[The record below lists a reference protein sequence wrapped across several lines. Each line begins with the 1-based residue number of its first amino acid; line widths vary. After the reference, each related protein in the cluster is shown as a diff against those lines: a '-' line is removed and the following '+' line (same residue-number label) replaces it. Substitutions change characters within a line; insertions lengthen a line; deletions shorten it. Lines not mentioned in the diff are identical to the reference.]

1 MIARLSSTETIVA
14 KIRDDIVTARLEPG
28 APLRQDELA
37 ARFGV
42 SHIPVREALRALEG
56 EGLVEI
62 RPRRGAI
69 VAPLSADEFEE
80 ICDMRIAL
88 ETAALRLA
96 IPQMTTNELS
106 TAEAILDRIDRTPSR
121 WGSLNGEFHL
131 ALYAAARRPRM
142 LESIRA
148 LHRNAERYL
157 HLELRF
163 TGSHTRSQREHRKL
177 LRAATK
183 GETEEACALLRT
195 HIANDARLL
204 LREMR
209 AR

>member
-1 MIARLSSTETIVA
+1 MIARLSSTETIVS
-14 KIRDDIVTARLEPG
+14 KIRDEIVTGRLEPG

-37 ARFGV
+37 TRFGV

-80 ICDMRIAL
+80 ICEMRVAL

-96 IPQMTTNELS
+96 IPLLKKS
-106 TAEAILDRIDRTPSR
+106 DLALAAALLDRIDRDPKR
-121 WGSLNGEFHL
+121 WGSLNSDFHC
-131 ALYAAARRPRM
+131 ALYAAAQRPRM
-142 LESIRA
+142 LDAIRT

-157 HLELRF
+157 HLELRI
-163 TGSHTRSQREHRKL
+163 TSNHVQSQREHRRL
-177 LRAATK
+177 LRAIGK
-183 GETEEACALLRT
+183 GDITGSCELLT
-195 HIANDARLL
+195 AHISDDAQQLL
-204 LREMR
+204 KTLRQ
-209 AR
+209 